1 MMVSPRPDEKFYNEK
16 LAKKLKEAYQRADI
30 GKHVLAELLGVKS
43 STAMSYLLFT
53 RSITRSD
60 VERRA
65 VVAIKLLN
73 KMVNDGVLPLG
84 LNKKDCR
91 RTEKHLQAIT
101 EYMEKLNLSFEH
113 KVTYYVDDLESFDQ
127 IDALEKNVTNV

>member
-1 MMVSPRPDEKFYNEK
+1 MMVSARPGESFYNEK
-16 LAKKLKEAYQRADI
+16 LARKLKEAYQRADI

-43 STAMSYLLFT
+43 STAMSYILFT

-73 KMVNDGVLPLG
+73 KMVDDGALPLG
-84 LNKKDCR
+84 LNKKDSS
-91 RTEKHLQAIT
+91 RTEKHLQAIG

-113 KVTYYVDDLESFDQ
+113 QDDY
-127 IDALEKNVTNV
+127 